1 MLHVFIFGFSGFES
15 FDQIPEPKV
24 NKDRLSTAAVLL
36 RCQNSRVILKLSPT
50 MAKPR
55 RSFFF
60 FFFLTTTVLLFS
72 LSLSLLLQ
80 ATPTHQHQDPQ
91 EGDTPITRFQ
101 NYLRINTAH
110 PSPDYPSAIAYLL
123 SQARS
128 IGLLAR
134 TLEFSPGK
142 PVVLFTWP
150 GSRPSLP
157 SILFNSHLDSV
168 PAESSKWVHDPFS
181 AVRKTDGKIFARG
194 AQDDKCIGMQYLEAI
209 RNLKEKKFEP
219 IRTLHFSYV
228 PDEEIGGFEGAAKF
242 TASKEFKDL
251 NVGFAMDEGQ
261 ANPGDE
267 FRVFYADRSPWNLK
281 IKADGIPGH
290 GSRLYDNSAMENLM
304 KSVEIMSRF
313 RESQFDVVK
322 AGRAANSE
330 VISVNPVYLKA
341 GIPSP
346 TVSFIF
352 LRKWDYVSLVGY
364 IYMFWWWEFV
374 VCLCRDL

>member
-1 MLHVFIFGFSGFES
+1 
-15 FDQIPEPKV
+15 
-24 NKDRLSTAAVLL
+24 
-36 RCQNSRVILKLSPT
+36 

-55 RSFFF
+55 HSFFF
-60 FFFLTTTVLLFS
+60 VTTTVVLFS
-72 LSLSLLLQ
+72 LSLSVLL
-80 ATPTHQHQDPQ
+80 ATPTHQHQGPQ
-91 EGDTPITRFQ
+91 EEEETPITRLQ

-110 PSPDYPSAIAYLL
+110 PSPDYASAIAYLL
-123 SQARS
+123 SQSRLVG
-128 IGLLAR
+128 IQAR

-142 PVVLFTWP
+142 PVFLLTWP

-168 PAESSKWVHDPFS
+168 PAESSKWVHNPFS
-181 AVRKTDGKIFARG
+181 AVRDSDGKIFARG

-209 RNLKEKKFEP
+209 RNLKGKNFEP

-281 IKADGIPGH
+281 IKAVGIPGH

-304 KSVEIMSRF
+304 KSVEIIGRF

-322 AGRAANSE
+322 ACRAANSE
-330 VISVNPVYLKA
+330 VISVNPVYMKA

-346 TVSFIF
+346 TVSFIS
-352 LRKWDYVSLVGY
+352 LCKSDYVCFSWL
-364 IYMFWWWEFV
+364 FV
-374 VCLCRDL
+374 SVMGFVCTGICDEYATFGGRGWV